1 MKDEEISKLLGDK
14 IKGFSE
20 KGRNFLRSRSNGRD
34 KELSCQVINDLA
46 SGKIAKIPQTVR
58 KEAGRAFDKGTLS
71 DSEIVIILLGRPP
84 VTSTKEKGVQES
96 GKIWPKKGEQAD
108 ASVLLADKMKME
120 HTFKN
125 VYRDPNAK
133 KAEKPKPAEK
143 AKTAKA
149 EKAKPATKAKAQTT
163 AKTKTPPAKKG
174 ADIRKGRRPAKAA
187 AKAS

>member
-1 MKDEEISKLLGDK
+1 MKDEEIAKLLGDK
-14 IKGFSE
+14 IEGFSE

-34 KELSCQVINDLA
+34 KELSCKVLEDLA
-46 SGKIAKIPQTVR
+46 SGKIEKLPQTVR
-58 KEAGRAFDKGTLS
+58 KEAGRAFDKGPLS

-84 VTSTKEKGVQES
+84 VTSTKDPKGVQES

-108 ASVLLADKMKME
+108 AAKLLADKMKME

-143 AKTAKA
+143 AEAKA
-149 EKAKPATKAKAQTT
+149 EKQTTGKTTTPPKKGANVQKTRKAAPKTATKAN
-163 AKTKTPPAKKG
+163 
-174 ADIRKGRRPAKAA
+174 
-187 AKAS
+187 

>member
-34 KELSCQVINDLA
+34 KELSCQVINDLS
-46 SGKIAKIPQTVR
+46 SGKFANIPQTVR
-58 KEAGRAFDKGTLS
+58 KEAGRAFEKGTLS

-125 VYRDPNAK
+125 VYRDPDAK
-133 KAEKPKPAEK
+133 KAEKPKPA
-143 AKTAKA
+143 AKA
-149 EKAKPATKAKAQTT
+149 AKA
-163 AKTKTPPAKKG
+163 TPKKG
-174 ADIRKGRRPAKAA
+174 ANVKKTVKPAKAA